1 MATWH
6 DYERQWLIPKKDKH
20 TGRDDFRLYIV
31 FAQGPRM
38 DTIFVFDRGPASYLT
53 QEKRGSEDTINSYEA
68 YQPKAEDYRKAVEAV
83 FGEWMKR

>member
-6 DYERQWLIPKKDKH
+6 DYERQWLIPKRDAH
-20 TGRDDFRLYIV
+20 TAKNDFCIYIV

-38 DTIFVFDRGPASYLT
+38 DTIFVFDRGPSSYLS
-53 QEKRGSEDTINSYEA
+53 QEGRGTEDTINDYEP
-68 YQPKAEDYRKAVEAV
+68 YQPTEDDYRKAVQAV